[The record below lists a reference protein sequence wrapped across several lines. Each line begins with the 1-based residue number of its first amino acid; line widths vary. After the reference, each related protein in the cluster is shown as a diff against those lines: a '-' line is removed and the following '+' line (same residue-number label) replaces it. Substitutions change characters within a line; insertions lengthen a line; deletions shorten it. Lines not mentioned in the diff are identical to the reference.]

1 VTQPAEEEGAPDSD
15 GHVRRTLVR
24 VMGVQVVA
32 LALLWFLQHRYGH

>member
-1 VTQPAEEEGAPDSD
+1 MPPVDEERGPDAD
-15 GHVRRTLVR
+15 GHFRRTLAR